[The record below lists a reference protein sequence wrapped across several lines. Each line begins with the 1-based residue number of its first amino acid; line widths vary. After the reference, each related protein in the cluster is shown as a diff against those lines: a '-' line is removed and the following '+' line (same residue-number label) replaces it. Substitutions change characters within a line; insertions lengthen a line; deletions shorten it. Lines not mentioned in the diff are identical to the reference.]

1 MQVGNMHNCTTVT
14 AMDYGWTDGWVRQS
28 WTDGSEHAMLWAG
41 CTAHACVTLW
51 IYDSMIRAKIFM
63 AKREEKEIWLAFA
76 WFRRLVDVKETH
88 AGNDNDI
95 IGSFVQI
102 GVGWMLD

>member
-1 MQVGNMHNCTTVT
+1 
-14 AMDYGWTDGWVRQS
+14 
-28 WTDGSEHAMLWAG
+28 
-41 CTAHACVTLW
+41 
-51 IYDSMIRAKIFM
+51 M

>member
-1 MQVGNMHNCTTVT
+1 
-14 AMDYGWTDGWVRQS
+14 
-28 WTDGSEHAMLWAG
+28 
-41 CTAHACVTLW
+41 
-51 IYDSMIRAKIFM
+51 MIRAKIFM